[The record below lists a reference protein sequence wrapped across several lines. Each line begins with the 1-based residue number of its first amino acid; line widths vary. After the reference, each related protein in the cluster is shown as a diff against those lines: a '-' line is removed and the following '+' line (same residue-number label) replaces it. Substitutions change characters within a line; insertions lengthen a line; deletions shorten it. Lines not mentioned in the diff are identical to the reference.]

1 MKVLQGMLRILDS
14 SSQTVN
20 EMMDAKAVRY
30 KGPINRAIVIISVVI
45 MMNDKHLVKKSER
58 ILKEAT
64 RGTNVN
70 IKFPTKKNQNRN
82 RCVYFLSYQQMYAEH
97 LLCALQFL
105 SPLHELAVSV
115 LARIL

>member
-1 MKVLQGMLRILDS
+1 MKKERDGYS
-14 SSQTVN
+14 SYVN
-20 EMMDAKAVRY
+20 
-30 KGPINRAIVIISVVI
+30 KGGGGEEPCGGSRWFRE
-45 MMNDKHLVKKSER
+45 KSER